1 MNRSAVLVALA
12 LCLPL
17 TARADDASH
26 RAKAQQMIDVV
37 HTERMVEGVSDNIKK
52 QVSAAAER
60 MIGPNP
66 TPESK
71 ARLIDFDKKMDN
83 MVDQQM
89 GWKVMEPAF
98 IDFYTNAFTE
108 EQLDAI
114 VAFYKTPAGIALAE
128 NMPKINTQVTQLGQ
142 SKMVVLQPELKQ
154 LFEDFQKSSAPPAAT
169 PAPAA
174 NPAPPTGPQK

>member
-17 TARADDASH
+17 AARADDASH
-26 RAKAQQMIDVV
+26 RAKAQQMIEVI
-37 HTERMVEGVSDNIKK
+37 HTERMVDNVSDNIKK

-60 MIGPNP
+60 MIGPSP

-71 ARLIDFDKKMDN
+71 AKLADFNKKMDDL
-83 MVDQQM
+83 VDQQM
-89 GWKVMEPAF
+89 GWKVMEPSLV
-98 IDFYTNAFTE
+98 DFYVNAFTE

-128 NMPKINTQVTQLGQ
+128 NMPKVNSQLTQFGQ
-142 SKMVVLQPELKQ
+142 SKMAVLQPQLKQ
-154 LFEDFQKSSAPPAAT
+154 LFEDFQKSQTPPAAT

-174 NPAPPTGPQK
+174 KPASPTGPQK